1 MEIDEMREQ
10 QRDLTIDFKA
20 YFSKCVSQEKKKEIT
35 FRQELKLESDSV
47 IKP

>member
-10 QRDLTIDFKA
+10 QRDLTTFQSA
-20 YFSKCVSQEKKKEIT
+20 FHKKKKIT

>member
-20 YFSKCVSQEKKKEIT
+20 YFSKCISQEKKEIT